1 MNVTCPHCHTTFQAE
16 EAIEGG
22 HLEPTLAEE
31 PALIEET
38 PAQFPDEISSETL
51 PFSEEP
57 PARDF
62 RQLWILAVC
71 LIALPVFLLQMLVT
85 WRVELSVLSPELKPT
100 LLVLCEVAG
109 CDVPL
114 PHKINLITVES
125 SDMHPFGP
133 ASDHRL
139 QLVATLKNRASFPQA
154 WPHLDLT
161 ITDESDRVILRKVLP
176 PSEYLPPQQSECAGF
191 SENSEHIA
199 NLILG
204 APDMPTAGY
213 RFHVFYP

>member
-1 MNVTCPHCHTTFQAE
+1 MEVTCPHCHTIFQTEASPHLIEPIMAE
-16 EAIEGG
+16 EAPITF
-22 HLEPTLAEE
+22 P
-31 PALIEET
+31 EET
-38 PAQFPDEISSETL
+38 T
-51 PFSEEP
+51 PFLEEP
-57 PARDF
+57 PVRNTQ
-62 RQLWILAVC
+62 RLWVIVTC
-71 LIALPVFLLQMLVT
+71 VIALPIFLLQTLIT

-100 LLVLCEVAG
+100 LLVLCEWAG
-109 CDVPL
+109 CEVPL

-161 ITDESDRVILRKVLP
+161 ITDETDRVILRKVLP
-176 PSEYLPPQQSECAGF
+176 PSGYLPPHLVETAGF
-191 SENSEHIA
+191 PASSEHVT

-204 APDMPTAGY
+204 APDLPTAGY

>member
-1 MNVTCPHCHTTFQAE
+1 MEVTCPHCHTTFTAEEPPSVEPVGAEHIEHVEPVLAE
-16 EAIEGG
+16 EAPIV
-22 HLEPTLAEE
+22 
-31 PALIEET
+31 
-38 PAQFPDEISSETL
+38 FPDETT
-51 PFSEEP
+51 PFSEEE
-57 PARDF
+57 PARDL
-62 RQLWILAVC
+62 RRLWIAATCFIAV
-71 LIALPVFLLQMLVT
+71 PVLLLQTLIT
-85 WRVELSVLSPELKPT
+85 WRVELNVLSPEFKPT
-100 LLVLCEVAG
+100 LLVLCEWAG

-161 ITDESDRVILRKVLP
+161 ITDEADRVILRKVLP
-176 PSEYLPPQQSECAGF
+176 PSGYLPPHLAETAGF
-191 SENSEHIA
+191 PANSEHVA

-204 APDMPTAGY
+204 APDLPSAGY